1 MRKIVISSFL
11 YIVSFVIAKNQVL
24 VLDGENDNSTMI
36 LDECGDLNHDGKI
49 SIYDILALVNLNL
62 Y

>member
-24 VLDGENDNSTMI
+24 VLDGENDNSIMI

-49 SIYDILALVNLNL
+49 SIYDILAW
-62 Y
+62 